1 MIWQIAARNLL
12 RNGRRSLMTVLAI
25 GISGTAILLFGGFVT
40 SIWFGVQTSLVQDQ
54 GHLQVFKRGYLAYGS
69 ADPDGYTIDGV
80 DDVIAATRANP
91 DLIAKIAMI
100 TPQIAFG
107 GIAGNPEDDNSKT
120 FLGRAVRPDDVN
132 RMRGW
137 DSWNVGVRS
146 DAVPLSE
153 EQQSQAVLGIGMA
166 RMIGLCGELQLPCE
180 DPPVREAAGEVDPEI
195 AAFVESGPGGATLA
209 AADSAVEGQPRLDL
223 LAATSS
229 GAPNIVSVDV
239 ATALPQAVRAVD
251 DSLVLLHYDL
261 ARELLYGG
269 EDRATSLMI
278 QAHDPMAVDAIKAEL
293 QRLFDDRGY
302 DLEVLA
308 FNEVDPTFNR
318 IFGMFSVIFGVVA
331 VVLGIVIVFTIT
343 NTVTMNVMERINEVG
358 TVRALGFR
366 RLTVF
371 RQFLTESLL
380 LGLLGAGLAVIGGL
394 GAAAAINAIG
404 LSWTPP
410 SNATPIAIDLMVVQN
425 PGLIIATALGLA
437 LITVLASILPATRAI
452 RFPIVTALHHA

>member
-1 MIWQIAARNLL
+1 MIWQIAARNLF
-12 RNGRRSLMTVLAI
+12 RNARRSLMTIFAI

-54 GHLQVFKRGYLAYGS
+54 GHLQIFKRGYLAYGS
-69 ADPDGYTIDGV
+69 ADPDSYTIDNV
-80 DDVIAATRANP
+80 EDVIAAATA
-91 DLIAKIAMI
+91 DADIARKIATI

-107 GIAGNPEDDNSKT
+107 GIAGNPADDNSKT
-120 FLGRAVRPDDVN
+120 FIGRAVRPDDVN
-132 RMRGW
+132 RMRSW
-137 DSWNVGVRS
+137 DSWNVGVVT
-146 DAVPLSE
+146 DAVPLR
-153 EQQSQAVLGIGMA
+153 QDDDRLAVLGVGMA
-166 RMIGLCGELQLPCE
+166 RMIGLCSELQLACE
-180 DPPVREAAGEVDPEI
+180 DPPVKMVEGEVDPDML
-195 AAFVESGPGGATLA
+195 AFIQSGPA
-209 AADSAVEGQPRLDL
+209 AAMQASSGSSEATFPRLDL
-223 LAATSS
+223 LAATSG

-261 ARELLYGG
+261 ARQLLYRGD
-269 EDRATSLMI
+269 DRATSVMV
-278 QAHDPMAVDAIKAEL
+278 QAHDPMAVDALKADL
-293 QRLFDDRGY
+293 QGVLNERGL

-318 IFGMFSVIFGVVA
+318 IYGMFSVIFGVIA
-331 VVLGIVIVFTIT
+331 IVLGIVIVFTIT

-358 TVRALGFR
+358 TIRALGFR
-366 RLTVF
+366 RFTVF

-380 LGLLGAGLAVIGGL
+380 LGLLGAGLAVVGGL
-394 GAAAAINAIG
+394 AAAASINAIG

-410 SNATPIAIDLMVVQN
+410 SNATPIAIDLMVAQN
-425 PGLIIATALGLA
+425 PSLIIGTALGLT